1 MKRLLT
7 NLGWPVLVAL
17 IIVGI
22 YAYGKARPVEVEI
35 AGVTRGRIEEYVTE
49 EAQTQLRTERV
60 VTADLLGTARRITL
74 EEGDSVEAGQ
84 VITTVEDTELKL
96 YLDVMQ
102 ASLKEIEGHLAGADV
117 PLPKESEVAAAEQE
131 RVRASQE
138 VEGLEQD
145 KKAAEAE
152 AAFAAK
158 DFKRIKGLFESG
170 SATDQ
175 QYDMALRGL
184 ETAAASLAAFER
196 RLAAAETAVRVAD
209 LRKQVLLDSMGDT
222 AYLHD
227 VYGAQLEQTR
237 KMMDLLSHEI
247 AKTRVTSP
255 IAGVVLEKYVHSE
268 QFVQPGAPLV
278 KVGDMESIEIRAD
291 ILSDEVG
298 RVEPGQQVLLVG
310 RAVRDPSV
318 RGRVKKIYPSGFT
331 KISALG
337 VRQQRVAVLIDFEN
351 AELQLQ
357 PGYELDVKIAVAARD
372 DAVLV
377 PSEAVFA
384 TAEGQAVFVVLN
396 GRARLRTVST
406 GLKGDDYYEVTAGLE
421 PGDVAI
427 LRPPSELKAGSR
439 VKREAAG
446 DTPM

>member
-278 KVGDMESIEIRAD
+278 KVGDMESIEI
-291 ILSDEVG
+291 LS
-298 RVEPGQQVLLVG
+298 
-310 RAVRDPSV
+310 
-318 RGRVKKIYPSGFT
+318 
-331 KISALG
+331 
-337 VRQQRVAVLIDFEN
+337 LIH
-351 AELQLQ
+351 
-357 PGYELDVKIAVAARD
+357 I
-372 DAVLV
+372 
-377 PSEAVFA
+377 
-384 TAEGQAVFVVLN
+384 
-396 GRARLRTVST
+396 
-406 GLKGDDYYEVTAGLE
+406 
-421 PGDVAI
+421 
-427 LRPPSELKAGSR
+427 
-439 VKREAAG
+439 
-446 DTPM
+446 

>member
-7 NLGWPVLVAL
+7 RLGWPILVAL
-17 IIVGI
+17 IIAGI
-22 YAYGKARPVEVEI
+22 YAYGKTRPVEVEI
-35 AGVTRGRIEEYVTE
+35 AEVTRGRIEEYVTE
-49 EAQTQLRTERV
+49 EAQTQLGTERV
-60 VTADLLGTARRITL
+60 VTADLPGTARRITL
-74 EEGDSVEAGQ
+74 EEGDPVEAGQ

-102 ASLKEIEGHLAGADV
+102 ASLKEIEGRLAGADV
-117 PLPKESEVAAAEQE
+117 PLPKEPEVAAAEQE
-131 RVRASQE
+131 RLRASQE

-145 KKAAEAE
+145 RKAAEAE
-152 AAFAAK
+152 ATFAAK
-158 DFKRIKGLFESG
+158 DFERIKGLFESG

-175 QYDMALRGL
+175 QYDRALRGM
-184 ETAAASLAAFER
+184 ETAAASLAALER
-196 RLAAAETAVRVAD
+196 RLAAAQTAVQIAA

-237 KMMDLLSHEI
+237 KMMDLLSHQI
-247 AKTRVTSP
+247 AKTRITSP
-255 IAGVVLEKYVHSE
+255 ITGVVLEKYVDSD

-278 KVGDMESIEIRAD
+278 KVGDMQSIEIRAD

-298 RVEPGQQVLLVG
+298 RVQLGQQALLVG
-310 RAVRDPSV
+310 RAVRDPNA

-337 VRQQRVAVLIDFEN
+337 VRQQRVTVLIDFDN
-351 AELQLQ
+351 SELQLQ
-357 PGYELDVKIAVAARD
+357 PGYELDVKIAVAVRD

-384 TAEGQAVFVVLN
+384 TGEGQAVFVVLN

-421 PGDVAI
+421 PGDVVI
-427 LRPPSELKAGSR
+427 LRPPNDLEPGSR
-439 VKREAAG
+439 VRPTAPDG
-446 DTPM
+446 

>member
-7 NLGWPVLVAL
+7 RLGWPVLIAL
-17 IIVGI
+17 IIGGI
-22 YAYGKARPVEVEI
+22 YAYGKTRPVEVQT
-35 AGVTRGRIEEYVTE
+35 AQVLHGRIEEYVTE
-49 EAQTQLRTERV
+49 EAQTQLHTERV
-60 VTADLLGTARRITL
+60 VTADLPGTARRITL
-74 EEGDSVEAGQ
+74 EEGDSVAAGQ

-102 ASLKEIEGHLAGADV
+102 ASLKEIEGRLAGADV
-117 PLPKESEVAAAEQE
+117 PLPKESEIAAAEQE
-131 RVRASQE
+131 RLRASQE
-138 VEGLEQD
+138 VEGLAQD

-158 DFKRIKGLFESG
+158 DFKRIKELFESG

-175 QYDMALRGL
+175 QYDLALRSL
-184 ETAAASLAAFER
+184 ETAAASLSALER
-196 RLAAAETAVRVAD
+196 RLAAAETAVKVAD

-247 AKTRVTSP
+247 AKTRVNSP
-255 IAGVVLEKYVHSE
+255 IAGVVLEKYVDSE

-298 RVEPGQQVLLVG
+298 RVELGQQVLLVG
-310 RAVRDPSV
+310 RAVRDPNA
-318 RGRVKKIYPSGFT
+318 RGRVKKIHPSGFT

-337 VRQQRVAVLIDFEN
+337 VRQQRVAVLIDFDN
-351 AELQLQ
+351 SELQLQ
-357 PGYELDVKIAVAARD
+357 PGYELDVKVAVAARD

-384 TAEGQAVFVVLN
+384 TAEGQAVFVVLD

-406 GLKGDDYYEVTAGLE
+406 GLKGDDYYEVAAGLE
-421 PGDVAI
+421 PGDVVI
-427 LRPPSELKAGSR
+427 LRPPTDLEPGSR
-439 VKREAAG
+439 VKGEAAR
-446 DTPM
+446 DTST